1 MAELIF
7 IGTGSGK
14 TSLHRFHSS
23 LLFLTSGYNLL
34 IDAGDGVSKALL
46 SNNIDVNSIKGILIT
61 HLHPDHYT
69 GLASL
74 LTQMKMGEREKT
86 LDIFA
91 NDKLV
96 ATIRNFILQSYLF
109 PEKMGFLIQYH
120 STYDN
125 TFYKINKEISFLAR
139 ENSHLQSVSNLEK
152 YKSQSFSSS
161 SLLIKV
167 NDKSIH
173 YTSDIGR
180 VDDLHLFDDYNC
192 NFIISEITHIGP
204 QDIMNAFVDD
214 NLEKIIFTHIS
225 DENESLIENY
235 ILSLSENK
243 RKKVI
248 LASEGLKLSL

>member
-23 LLFLTSGYNLL
+23 LLFLTSEYNLL

-46 SNNIDVNSIKGILIT
+46 SNNIDVNLINGILLT

-74 LTQMKMGEREKT
+74 LTQMKMGNRKKA
-86 LDIFA
+86 LDIFV

-96 ATIRNFILQSYLF
+96 TTIRNFILQSYLF
-109 PEKMGFLIQYH
+109 AEKMGFLIEYH
-120 STYDN
+120 STHDN
-125 TFYKINKEISFLAR
+125 TFHKINKEISFLPR
-139 ENSHLQSVSNLEK
+139 QNSHLELVSNFEK

-167 NDKSIH
+167 NGKNIH
-173 YTSDIGR
+173 YTSDVGS

-204 QDIMNAFVDD
+204 QNIVNAFVAD

-225 DENESLIENY
+225 DEDESLIENY

-243 RKKVI
+243 RRKVI
-248 LASEGLKLSL
+248 LASEGLKISL